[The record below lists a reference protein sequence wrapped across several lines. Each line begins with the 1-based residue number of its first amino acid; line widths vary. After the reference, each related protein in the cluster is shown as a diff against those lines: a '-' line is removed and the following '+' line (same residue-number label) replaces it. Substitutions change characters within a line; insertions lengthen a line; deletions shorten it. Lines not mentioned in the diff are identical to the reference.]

1 MISELQDEHQSLIER
16 LLVYADNGKRFIP
29 GYDPC
34 FAVYGEVV
42 WADGAFGLTAC
53 GIQEILL
60 AWDNKQ
66 NRWGPSMRQSGDKCF
81 ALKFYSTH
89 DAAEK
94 ARDIIEKAL

>member
-1 MISELQDEHQSLIER
+1 MISELRDEQQSLIER
-16 LLVYADNGKRFIP
+16 LPVYADNDKRFVP

-42 WADGAFGLTAC
+42 WADGAFGLTAY
-53 GIQEILL
+53 GIEEISLV
-60 AWDNKQ
+60 WDDKQ
-66 NRWGPSMRQSGDKCF
+66 NRWEPSMRQSRDKCF

-94 ARDIIEKAL
+94 ARDIMEKAL